1 VYLPIV
7 QKAFESETGE
17 VKGPVPGGNER
28 ILLVDDEEAIIGME
42 KKALTR
48 LGYDVTSRTSSIE
61 ALEAFKNH
69 PDRFDLVITDMSM
82 PSMPGDKLAA
92 EMIVIRPD
100 IPILMC
106 TGFSHTLT
114 DEKIISLGI
123 KDILMKPVLMKDL
136 ALKIREV
143 LDEMPGKTH

>member
-1 VYLPIV
+1 
-7 QKAFESETGE
+7 
-17 VKGPVPGGNER
+17 
-28 ILLVDDEEAIIGME
+28 
-42 KKALTR
+42 
-48 LGYDVTSRTSSIE
+48 
-61 ALEAFKNH
+61 
-69 PDRFDLVITDMSM
+69 MSM